1 MHHMA
6 GLHMARRKCTMSAAI
21 INITCFNCI
30 LGRKEKEINFRKKNS
45 NHIKRKIDVP
55 LEQEMDSNDD
65 NDR

>member
-1 MHHMA
+1 
-6 GLHMARRKCTMSAAI
+6 MSAAI

-30 LGRKEKEINFRKKNS
+30 LGRKERKLIFRKKKS

-65 NDR
+65 DDR